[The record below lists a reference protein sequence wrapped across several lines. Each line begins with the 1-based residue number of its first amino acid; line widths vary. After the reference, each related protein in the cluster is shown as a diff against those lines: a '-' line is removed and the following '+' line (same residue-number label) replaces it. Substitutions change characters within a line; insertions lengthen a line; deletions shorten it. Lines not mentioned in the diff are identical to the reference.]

1 MSAFRLNDHVRFHTM
16 TPEGPFSGTG
26 QIVKSFPAG
35 QSHWL
40 HVRQDDGSIRM
51 LFQATTQ
58 IDVVEL
64 EAA

>member
-1 MSAFRLNDHVRFHTM
+1 LALHINDPIRFQTM
-16 TPEGPFSGTG
+16 PPEGHLSSSG
-26 QIVKSFPAG
+26 IIAKILPLG

-40 HVRQDDGSIRM
+40 HVLQGDGNVRM
-51 LFQATTQ
+51 LFEATTQ